1 MTIEQYLIK
10 METQLENA
18 LSENL
23 KKYIPAIL
31 ERIEAIAL
39 EKFIKEGDPVLDLKQ
54 FKEVFDNIVSES
66 LSREL
71 EKNKSILVDEGLFQ
85 VCIIKDKDNSNMAF
99 SICLN

>member
-66 LSREL
+66 LNREL

-99 SICLN
+99 SIGLN

>member
-10 METQLENA
+10 MESQLENT
-18 LSENL
+18 LSKNL

-66 LSREL
+66 LNREL

-99 SICLN
+99 SIGLN

>member
-10 METQLENA
+10 MESQLENT
-18 LSENL
+18 LSKNL

-66 LSREL
+66 LNREL

-99 SICLN
+99 SIGLS